1 MGRSG
6 KQGQDA
12 RDLGEGA
19 ETGKDGER
27 SCLHSFND
35 PLLLCQV
42 WISPVSTFS
51 RSYTLLS

>member
-1 MGRSG
+1 MGRSR

-35 PLLLCQV
+35 PLLMSSLDFAC
-42 WISPVSTFS
+42 
-51 RSYTLLS
+51 

>member
-1 MGRSG
+1 MGRSR

-19 ETGKDGER
+19 ETGKDVES

-35 PLLLCQV
+35 PLLMSSLDFAC
-42 WISPVSTFS
+42 
-51 RSYTLLS
+51 